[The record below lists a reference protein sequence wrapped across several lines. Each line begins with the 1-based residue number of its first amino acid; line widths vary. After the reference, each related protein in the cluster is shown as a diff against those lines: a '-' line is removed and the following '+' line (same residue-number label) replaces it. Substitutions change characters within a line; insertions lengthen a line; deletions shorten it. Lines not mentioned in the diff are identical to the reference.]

1 MISVF
6 MATAVKMK
14 RTQYDLCAYNNTC
27 HYIET
32 HLPYGT
38 LQSALCPC
46 ASQQLVSLL
55 SAAIH

>member
-6 MATAVKMK
+6 TATAVKKK
-14 RTQYDLCAYNNTC
+14 RSQYDLCAYNNTC
-27 HYIET
+27 HYNET
-32 HLPYGT
+32 HLPYGI

-46 ASQQLVSLL
+46 ASQLSVSLL